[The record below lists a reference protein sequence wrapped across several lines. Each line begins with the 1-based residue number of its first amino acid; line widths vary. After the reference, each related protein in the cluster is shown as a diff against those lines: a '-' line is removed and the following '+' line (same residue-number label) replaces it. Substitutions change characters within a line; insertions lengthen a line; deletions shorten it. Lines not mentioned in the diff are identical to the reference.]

1 MKTEDAKKIREA
13 IGRLHRFFHTL
24 SRGVDQHDGTNS
36 ITIAQVAVLRA
47 VHHHPGLTMKELKA
61 RMGLAHSTISGI
73 VDRLELKQLIERRV
87 DANDKRFTRL
97 YVNTE
102 VQSYIMHHRVQLID
116 KALSAYVEVADEQEL
131 AEIHRALHTLERLF
145 LANCEAED
153 A

>member
-1 MKTEDAKKIREA
+1 MRTEDAKKIREA

-24 SRGVDQHDGTNS
+24 SRGVDQHDGTSS

-47 VHHHPGLTMKELKA
+47 VHHHPGLTMKELKE

-97 YVNTE
+97 YVNPE
-102 VQSYIMHHRVQLID
+102 VQSYMMHQRVQLID
-116 KALSAYVEVADEQEL
+116 KSLSTYVEAASDQEL
-131 AEIHRALHTLERLF
+131 EEIHRALQTLERLF
-145 LANCEAED
+145 LANSDKED